1 MRSPSREP
9 EPMIMT
15 LKQDAKQALV
25 DELRTRSETLAKLR
39 EEAKEQARHLAAL
52 ADLAP
57 KDLPSHKLSK
67 TWCIEHGIEFRIVN
81 SASKEGSEREVG
93 IHRSR
98 KTALLK
104 RSYVYHAREMMLAVN
119 RLERA
124 GIRESDAELLRA
136 HWEALEVVMERVM
149 DA

>member
-1 MRSPSREP
+1 
-9 EPMIMT
+9 MIMT
-15 LKQDAKQALV
+15 LAKDASKALIE
-25 DELRTRSETLAKLR
+25 ELRTRSETLARLR

-57 KDLPSHKLSK
+57 KDLPSHRLSK
-67 TWCIEHGIEFRIVN
+67 TWCIQHGIEFRLVDV
-81 SASKEGSEREVG
+81 ATKEGRNREVG
-93 IHRSR
+93 MHGSR

-124 GIRESDAELLRA
+124 GIRDGDRELLRA
-136 HWEALEVVMERVM
+136 HWEALEVVMDRVM
-149 DA
+149 GGE